1 MKIVITILAF
11 LNGGFML
18 IDGIFVTVKGKY
30 IGPDKPGPWAAI
42 FYKMDVDVFR
52 LGWLFVLYGLLWFLF
67 IWALWTNREWSY
79 TFGLIVSIMT
89 LWYLPAGTLFSIIV
103 LAILLFWKSNMNQ

>member
-1 MKIVITILAF
+1 MKIVISILAF

-30 IGPDKPGPWAAI
+30 VGPDKPGPWAAI

-67 IWALWTNREWSY
+67 IWALWTNREWCY

-103 LAILLFWKSNMNQ
+103 FPFVLEK